1 MLGLRR
7 QRAVFWGLIFFSLFC
22 LLPGRLSLV
31 RADFLGEKNNFFVD
45 SKYELNGKETVS
57 AFLKTISQK
66 GYFYIENEWYSGLKK
81 EERKKVNENLKNL
94 AQEFD
99 KTIYPKLTE
108 LYGPPWEPGIDNNPR
123 ITILFH
129 QMKKGVGG
137 YFNNGDEYSRAE
149 NPRSN
154 KREMVYLNTD
164 DLFSENLK
172 SYLAHEF
179 THLITFNQKDRLRG
193 VSEDIWLNEARAEY
207 SPTYLNYN
215 KQYQGSILQQR
226 IKGFINSPS
235 DSLTE
240 WQNQKADYGVVSLF
254 IHYLVDHYGIKIL
267 SDSMDSKKT
276 GIASINEALVKNGFQ
291 KNFSQIFS
299 DWTVTVLLNDC
310 SVGENYCYKN
320 ENLKNIRITPSLIF
334 LPSTKKTN
342 LSLDYSI
349 KQWAGHWYR
358 VIGGKGDL
366 KLIFDGQDN
375 TNFNIPYAL
384 CKKSGQ
390 CQVNFFKLDKS
401 QRGEVLISD
410 FSKNFASLTM
420 IPLIEEKQSNFS
432 DDEPFYSFS
441 LSISLKKKSAQ
452 EKLKEK
458 LLLQIKELK
467 EKIAELQAKIN
478 QLSVEKI
485 KEIPLGFRFRKN
497 LSLGMSDYTLIYL
510 KKALISQGCFV
521 EGVENPYFD
530 KKTLKAVKCFCQKYK
545 EEISQY
551 AGYRVRCTGFVGRGI
566 RTKLNQ
572 LLQERQLP

>member
-1 MLGLRR
+1 MLGIRR
-7 QRAVFWGLIFFSLFC
+7 SRAVFWGLIFFSLFC
-22 LLPGRLSLV
+22 LLPGRFSLV
-31 RADFLGEKNNFFVD
+31 RADFLGEKNDFFVD
-45 SKYELNGKETVS
+45 QKYEVNGKKTVS
-57 AFLKTISQK
+57 AFLKIISQK
-66 GYFYIENEWYSGLKK
+66 GYFYIENEWYSGLKE
-81 EERKKVNENLKNL
+81 EERKKVNENLKDL

-129 QMKKGVGG
+129 RMKKGVGG

-154 KREMVYLNTD
+154 KREIVYLNTD
-164 DLFSENLK
+164 DLSSENLK
-172 SYLAHEF
+172 AYLAHEF

-207 SPTYLNYN
+207 SPTYLGYN
-215 KQYQGSILQQR
+215 KQYPGSNLQQR
-226 IKGFINSPS
+226 IKEFINSPS

-267 SDSMDSKKT
+267 SDSMHSKKT
-276 GIASINEALVKNGFQ
+276 GIASINEALTKNGFE

-299 DWTVTVLLNDC
+299 DWTITVLLNDC

-366 KLIFDGQDN
+366 KLTFDGQDN
-375 TNFNIPYAL
+375 TTFNIPYAL
-384 CKKSGQ
+384 CEKSGR
-390 CQVNFFKLDKS
+390 CQVDFFELDKS
-401 QRGEVLISD
+401 QRGQVLISD

-420 IPLIEEKQSNFS
+420 IPLIEEKKSNFS
-432 DDEPFYSFS
+432 NDEPFYSFS
-441 LSISLKKKSAQ
+441 LSISLKNKSAQ

-458 LLLQIKELK
+458 LLSQVKELK

-478 QLSVEKI
+478 QLSAEKI
-485 KEIPLGFRFRKN
+485 KEIPAGFRFRKN
-497 LSLGMSDYTLIYL
+497 LSLGMSDYALIYL
-510 KKALISQGCFV
+510 KKALVSQGCFV
-521 EGVENPYFD
+521 DSIENPYFD
-530 KKTLKAVKCFCQKYK
+530 KQTMAGVKCFCQKYK

>member
-66 GYFYIENEWYSGLKK
+66 GYFYIENEWYSGLKE

-521 EGVENPYFD
+521 DRLENPYFD
-530 KKTLKAVKCFCQKYK
+530 KQTLEGVKCFCQKYK

>member
-1 MLGLRR
+1 MLGIRR
-7 QRAVFWGLIFFSLFC
+7 SRAVFWGLIFFSLFC
-22 LLPGRLSLV
+22 LLPDRFSLV
-31 RADFLGEKNNFFVD
+31 RADFLGEKNDFFVD
-45 SKYELNGKETVS
+45 SKYELNGKKTVS
-57 AFLKTISQK
+57 AFLKIISQK
-66 GYFYIENEWYSGLKK
+66 GYFYIESEWYSGLKE

-129 QMKKGVGG
+129 RMKKGVGG

-164 DLFSENLK
+164 NLSSENLK

-179 THLITFNQKDRLRG
+179 THLITFNQKNRLRG

-207 SPTYLNYN
+207 SPTYLGYN
-215 KQYQGSILQQR
+215 KQYPGSNLQQR
-226 IKGFINSPS
+226 IKEFINSPS

-254 IHYLVDHYGIKIL
+254 THYLVDHYGIEIL
-267 SDSMDSKKT
+267 SDSMHSKKT
-276 GIASINEALVKNGFQ
+276 GIASINEALIKNGFE

-299 DWTVTVLLNDC
+299 DWTITVLLNDC

-358 VIGGKGDL
+358 VIGGRGDL

-384 CKKSGQ
+384 CEKSGQ

-401 QRGEVLISD
+401 QRGEVLIPD

-420 IPLIEEKQSNFS
+420 IPLIEEKKSNFS
-432 DDEPFYSFS
+432 NDEPFYSFS

-458 LLLQIKELK
+458 LLIQIKELK
-467 EKIAELQAKIN
+467 EKIAQLQAKIN
-478 QLSVEKI
+478 QLSAEKI
-485 KEIPLGFRFRKN
+485 KEIPAGFRFRKN

-510 KKALISQGCFV
+510 KKALIGQGCFV
-521 EGVENPYFD
+521 DSIENPYFD
-530 KKTLKAVKCFCQKYK
+530 KQTLEGVKCFCQKYK

>member
-66 GYFYIENEWYSGLKK
+66 GYFYIENEWYSGLKE

-267 SDSMDSKKT
+267 SDSIDSKKT

-521 EGVENPYFD
+521 DRLENPYFD
-530 KKTLKAVKCFCQKYK
+530 KQTLEGVKCFCQKYK